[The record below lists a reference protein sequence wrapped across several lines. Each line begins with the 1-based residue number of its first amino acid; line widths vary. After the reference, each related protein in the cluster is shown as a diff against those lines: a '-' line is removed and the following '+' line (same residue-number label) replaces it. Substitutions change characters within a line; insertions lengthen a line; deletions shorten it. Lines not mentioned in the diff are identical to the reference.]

1 MKRWLTGHLDRDA
14 YIRAQE
20 AMVARER
27 QRAARRA
34 QLHNVKSIADP
45 TYVAG
50 LEKVDLE
57 TLTGDEI
64 STYSGIFCMDVH

>member
-1 MKRWLTGHLDRDA
+1 M
-14 YIRAQE
+14 RAQE

-45 TYVAG
+45 SYVAG

-64 STYSGIFCMDVH
+64 ST